1 MKEKTATSGVR
12 YKINDLEFIKKKE
25 RLNTLQEV
33 VYFLMSEYLKLYKVE
48 KVSIF
53 SAPKDVYDGPRLPN
67 NFTHDEPPMFPLPKP
82 ESMFSAP
89 VDKFKEHKNNIT
101 YSDSKKELVA
111 NVTAMKKD
119 MFLNNKQKMELE
131 AYAKQVMEE
140 KGFIYND

>member
-67 NFTHDEPPMFPLPKP
+67 NFTHDEPPMFSTHKPKLILRSG
-82 ESMFSAP
+82 EQWQA
-89 VDKFKEHKNNIT
+89 FKRECNNIEEWE
-101 YSDSKKELVA
+101 EL
-111 NVTAMKKD
+111 
-119 MFLNNKQKMELE
+119 KQQIIDAPNLSP
-131 AYAKQVMEE
+131 KQ
-140 KGFIYND
+140 IQLIINTP